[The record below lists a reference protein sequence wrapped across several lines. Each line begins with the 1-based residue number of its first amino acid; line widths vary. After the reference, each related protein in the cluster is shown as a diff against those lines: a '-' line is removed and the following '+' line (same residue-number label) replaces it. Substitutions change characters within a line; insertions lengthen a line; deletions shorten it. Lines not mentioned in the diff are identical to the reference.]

1 MAWVNHRQPTVAE
14 IRTFGPN
21 CRISPLTDR
30 PLEDGY
36 GALPDRVQEWQ
47 QTFAMDQ
54 KRGDEL
60 RKKITDLK
68 AMETAQ
74 STLTAAQSEVKKDG
88 IAVTP

>member
-1 MAWVNHRQPTVAE
+1 MAWTNHRPPTVME

-21 CRISPLTDR
+21 VRISPITDQ

-36 GALPDRVQEWQ
+36 GALPDRTQEWQ

-60 RKKITDLK
+60 RKKITDMR
-68 AMETAQ
+68 AMETAKAN
-74 STLTAAQSEVKKDG
+74 LTSAQAEVRKDG
-88 IAVTP
+88 IAVTS